1 MFFFKSKNFWDDFF
15 INYSNLI
22 YSAIRRTFLHYNYQF
37 TNEDIEDCYSSISIK
52 ILSQKKQIE
61 NNFNE
66 EKSKFT
72 TYLSVLCTNRTIDY
86 LNANKY
92 KYLHVDVKESLLIS
106 NDDNLMLD
114 IDKFLESNLLSD
126 REKLVLK
133 LFYMKE
139 LSSREISKILNIS
152 DNTVRVTK
160 KKAID
165 KLKEE
170 YNNELS

>member
-1 MFFFKSKNFWDDFF
+1 MFFKSKNFWDNFF
-15 INYSNLI
+15 VNYSNLI
-22 YSAIRRTFLHYNYQF
+22 YSNIRRTFLHYNFQF
-37 TNEDIEDCYSSISIK
+37 VNEDIEDCYSSITIK

-61 NNFNE
+61 NNYNE

-72 TYLSVLCTNRTIDY
+72 TYISVLCTNRTIDY

-92 KYLHVDVKESLLIS
+92 KYSHVGEQESLLIA
-106 NDDNLMLD
+106 NDEGLMLD
-114 IDKFLESNLLSD
+114 IDKFLESGVLSD

-139 LSSREISKILNIS
+139 LTSKEIANILKIS

-170 YNNELS
+170 YTDEMSK